1 LKSKEGAKK
10 ISDTLKALRKIG
22 LALPFFDIL
31 ALKRKRW
38 KEK

>member
-1 LKSKEGAKK
+1 LKSKAGTKK
-10 ISDTLKALRKIG
+10 FSNTPKALRKIR

-31 ALKRKRW
+31 ALEGKRW